1 MAKKLPYV
9 TNGLRY
15 ETILDYNQNMALY
28 GVKIEDVREWKL
40 KLKKAGA
47 VRFRVVKNEWGKA
60 IICFKWIG

>member
-15 ETILDYNQNMALY
+15 EPIWDYNQNMALY

-40 KLKKAGA
+40 KLKEAGA
-47 VRFRVVKNEWGKA
+47 VRFRVVKNEFGKA
-60 IICFKWIG
+60 IICFKWIA